1 MSAASWALQQAIYA
15 SLSAH
20 LPLITEIT
28 GIYDAPPQDAV
39 FPYITIGDDIVSDAS
54 AKAMIATDHRLVLH
68 IWARGPGK
76 AQVKQLLQR
85 VQDAL
90 ESQPPVPS
98 GFMLGWLRFL
108 QSTVLTDADGLTQ
121 HGVLEF
127 RGRLCPN

>member
-1 MSAASWALQQAIYA
+1 M
-15 SLSAH
+15 
-20 LPLITEIT
+20 
-28 GIYDAPPQDAV
+28 
-39 FPYITIGDDIVSDAS
+39 
-54 AKAMIATDHRLVLH
+54 LH

-90 ESQPPVPS
+90 DVYPPAPS
-98 GFMLGWLRFL
+98 NFMLGWLRFL

-121 HGVLEF
+121 HGILEL